1 MTLPLQKLQGK
12 LHHSARENCN
22 IHCMKGLEGHRLHG
36 QLADFGDRICV
47 GNGRA
52 GVERAEVHICG
63 NGFSPHRHDTY
74 GIGLTLSGVQTFQY
88 RGVRRYCLP
97 RQCHILHP
105 DEVHDGGAASDAGF
119 SYRIVHVAPA
129 TMQRALSGKSLPF
142 VADPVVD
149 LGAESAELLSRLWN
163 VDDDLE
169 DVEDDEIVSSILGFL
184 EKCSAGG
191 RPARRRVI
199 PWEALRRVCELLA
212 AEPAVPCVAGELEI
226 VSGLDRWTLAR
237 EFRAA
242 YGTTPR
248 SFRTMRQL
256 DKVRSLLVGG
266 VSLAAAAAE
275 AGFSDQSHMSRMF
288 KKVYGFTPMRWTS
301 AVTPARGISR
311 HGRNLAQ

>member
-1 MTLPLQKLQGK
+1 MTAQPL
-12 LHHSARENCN
+12 RVP
-22 IHCMKGLEGHRLHG
+22 GL
-36 QLADFGDRICV
+36 A
-47 GNGRA
+47 
-52 GVERAEVHICG
+52 
-63 NGFSPHRHDTY
+63 
-74 GIGLTLSGVQTFQY
+74 IGSSMS
-88 RGVRRYCLP
+88 RR
-97 RQCHILHP
+97 RQCK
-105 DEVHDGGAASDAGF
+105 GRSAGSHF
-119 SYRIVHVAPA
+119 PSWLIRSS
-129 TMQRALSGKSLPF
+129 TSELN
-142 VADPVVD
+142 
-149 LGAESAELLSRLWN
+149 SAELLSRLWN

-184 EKCSAGG
+184 EECSAGG